1 MTARQIAHVDM
12 DAFYASVEQRDHPE
26 CRGKPVIVGADPKEG
41 KGRGVVAACSYE
53 ARKFGIH
60 SAMPISRAFKLCPD
74 GIYLSV
80 RMWRYEEVSESIFAI
95 FRHFSDMVEGL
106 SIDEAFLDVTRS
118 QQLFGPAETIA
129 RKMKAEIFEKE
140 GLVASVGL
148 APNKFLAKLASD
160 LSKPNGFLVV
170 SPDQIADFLH
180 PLPISRLWGV
190 GEKSER
196 RLQSLGLTTVG
207 ELANWSRAR
216 AESLLGK
223 SGGHLWELS
232 QGIDDRPVEPN
243 REAKSIGSEMTFV
256 EDTDNPEVLRRT
268 LLSLADRVSRRLRQ
282 QGYEGFTVTLK
293 YRTSDFL
300 TITRSTTFGEPTQ
313 RGSVLYQTVL
323 ELLEKIPNSRKKVRL
338 LGITVSNLLSLD
350 SPLHQLKLFDSS
362 GTDKNGRVESVVDQI
377 KERFGEEAI
386 TRAALLP
393 RGDEEP

>member
-1 MTARQIAHVDM
+1 MTSCQIVHVDM
-12 DAFYASVEQRDHPE
+12 DAFFASVEQRDHPE
-26 CRGKPVIVGADPKEG
+26 FRGKPVIVGADPKGG

-53 ARKFGIH
+53 AREFGIR
-60 SAMPISRAFKLCPD
+60 SAMPISRAFKLCPQ
-74 GIYLSV
+74 GIYLPV

-95 FRHFSDMVEGL
+95 FRHFTHLVEAL
-106 SIDEAFLDVTRS
+106 SIDEAFLDVTGS
-118 QQLFGPAETIA
+118 QQLLGPAEKIA
-129 RKMKAEIFEKE
+129 HQIKAEIFEKE

-170 SPDQIADFLH
+170 LPDRIAEFLH
-180 PLPISRLWGV
+180 ALPISRLWGV

-196 RLQSLGLTTVG
+196 RLRSLGLTTVG
-207 ELANWSRAR
+207 ELAAWSRAR

-223 SGGHLWELS
+223 VGGHLWELS

-243 REAKSIGSEMTFV
+243 REAKSIGSEMTFP

-268 LLSLADRVSRRLRQ
+268 LLGLADRVSRRLRQ

-300 TITRSTTFGEPTQ
+300 TTTRSTTFRAPTQ
-313 RGSVLYQTVL
+313 RGSVLYQTAL
-323 ELLEKIPNSRKKVRL
+323 ELLEKIPERGKKVRL
-338 LGITVSNLLSLD
+338 LGITVSNLVSLEA
-350 SPLHQLKLFDSS
+350 PWLQLRLFDPL
-362 GTDKNGRVESVVDQI
+362 GLDKAERVESATDQI

-393 RGDEEP
+393 RGDKEP